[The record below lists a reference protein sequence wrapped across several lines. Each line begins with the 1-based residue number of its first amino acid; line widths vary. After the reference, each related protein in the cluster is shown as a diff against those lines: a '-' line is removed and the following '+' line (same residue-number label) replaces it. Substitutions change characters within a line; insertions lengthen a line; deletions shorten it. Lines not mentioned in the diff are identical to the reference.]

1 MQLEKIYINEA
12 VRIRKTYMN
21 NLVNIIEKEDEIE
34 VYKKIM
40 EDIKNEVENN
50 ESTNDEYFIKKLMEL
65 NDNIE
70 KIKGIIMPHYETIKE
85 LDSAQRILYNRIK
98 EKHPT
103 ITDEEIQNEI
113 VPFII
118 PLDEDFRKKNI
129 NIYQKILTKQNN

>member
-1 MQLEKIYINEA
+1 
-12 VRIRKTYMN
+12 MN